1 MIRLRF
7 RNSLV
12 NAVVHSNL
20 HVYGAPVE
28 VSPSNVCST
37 TMMSTSSPIGRA
49 PAPCKKDE
57 AGARTGGAE
66 FSGSTYST
74 FLQVKVGFTALTIYK
89 MKPLHPAEGAGPG
102 AMLERPVISKAK
114 CENII
119 ETSMSMIKAKGR
131 VGL

>member
-1 MIRLRF
+1 M
-7 RNSLV
+7 

-74 FLQVKVGFTALTIYK
+74 FLQVKVGFTALTIYGTEL
-89 MKPLHPAEGAGPG
+89 LH
-102 AMLERPVISKAK
+102 LQV
-114 CENII
+114 
-119 ETSMSMIKAKGR
+119 
-131 VGL
+131 VW